1 MPSLSLRPA
10 ILLAALL
17 GACSHAP
24 APAARPAAAQDAAGY
39 FPLAVGNEWT
49 YLDRSPQVAGDA
61 PRQRTVRILS
71 RNAEGYYLDSEKG
84 ELRSVP
90 PCVQDRVR
98 RLLCAP
104 FDVGATWSSVVSVTS
119 TEHYRIAGVGETVA
133 TPAGTFAGCVRVRA
147 SNRAAEDVENVL
159 EITYA
164 PGVGP
169 VRIETF
175 AVVKGKAVPQV
186 RAELASYRLEE
197 RPR

>member
-1 MPSLSLRPA
+1 MHSLSLRTA
-10 ILLAALL
+10 ILVAAALA
-17 GACSHAP
+17 ACSHAP
-24 APAARPAAAQDAAGY
+24 RASRPPAEGAETY

-49 YLDRSPQVAGDA
+49 YLDRSPQLPPDA
-61 PRQRTVRILS
+61 PRRRTVRILS
-71 RNAEGYYLDSEKG
+71 RNAEGYFVDSEKG

-104 FDVGATWSSVVSVTS
+104 FEVGASWSSVVSVTS
-119 TEHYRIAGVGETVA
+119 TEHYRIAGVGETVT

-147 SNRAAEDVENVL
+147 SNRAADDVENVL

-175 AVVKGKAVPQV
+175 AVVKGKPVPQV
-186 RAELASYRLEE
+186 RAELAAYHLEE